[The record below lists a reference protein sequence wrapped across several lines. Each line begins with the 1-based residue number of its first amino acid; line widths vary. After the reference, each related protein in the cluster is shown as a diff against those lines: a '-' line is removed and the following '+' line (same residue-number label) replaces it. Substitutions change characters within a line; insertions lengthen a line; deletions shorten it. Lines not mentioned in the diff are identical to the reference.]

1 MVSYGRPQIFEL
13 APGCRLRAT
22 LPDISITSLA
32 ADIRQRC
39 LAEEVQNPP

>member
-1 MVSYGRPQIFEL
+1 VVSDRRSQVFEL

-32 ADIRQRC
+32 VDTRQRG
-39 LAEEVQNPP
+39 LAEEIEDAP